1 MDIQKLCIYGYVIS
15 LKANICVSCGSILD
29 FTVKQKG
36 FVLSYYERE
45 KNKSLS
51 LENISIPV
59 TFMYLKT

>member
-1 MDIQKLCIYGYVIS
+1 MDIQKLCIYGCVIS
-15 LKANICVSCGSILD
+15 LKANICVSCILD

-45 KNKSLS
+45 KDKSLS